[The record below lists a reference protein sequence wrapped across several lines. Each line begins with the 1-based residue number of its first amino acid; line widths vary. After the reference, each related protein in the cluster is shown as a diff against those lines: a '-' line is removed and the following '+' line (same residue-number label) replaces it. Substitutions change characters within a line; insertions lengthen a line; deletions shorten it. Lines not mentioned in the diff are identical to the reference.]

1 MAFVEKGARE
11 SCVRRGLP
19 PQSLAM
25 NKATGIAL
33 AALALALG
41 APAISSSLSAPVA
54 VPLSRQVPDAVD
66 APYPGGVMRL
76 AIDATDLNRGIYRVT
91 QTIPVAPGVK
101 RLTLLMPQWLPGNH
115 GPRGPLAE
123 LVDVQFFADNQKLT
137 WKRDPVEVFAF
148 HIDVPAGA
156 KAVTAKYIHTSPLQ
170 SSEGRVTMTQ
180 EMLNLQWEKMSL
192 YPAGHY
198 VRQIRVVPSVTIPQ
212 GWTAAVALDGLQQQ
226 GNKLTWAETS
236 YEILVDSPIF
246 AGKYF
251 RKWDLGQNVT
261 LNVVADKPEQLTATE
276 AQIAPHRHLV
286 TEARLA
292 FGANHFD
299 RYEFLLAL
307 TDRMGGIGLEHHR
320 SSENQLEPGA
330 FLEWDKYEFDRNLL
344 PHEYAHSW
352 AGKFR
357 RPARM
362 WTPDYRQP
370 MQDDLLWT
378 YEGQDQFWGTVLA
391 ARSGLQGKDM
401 VLGMLASWAGNF
413 SVQPGRRWRSVEDT
427 GHDPIFAARK
437 AKPFPSLS
445 RSEDYYTEG
454 ALIWLEIDQ
463 IIRERTGGKRSIDD
477 FAKLFF
483 GMRDGDYGQMP
494 FEVDEIITK
503 LNAVAPFD
511 WAQFIETRINTP
523 GQPAP
528 VAGIEKGGY
537 RLVWRDEPNPFD
549 KARMADAKQLSLAYS
564 LGLTLDKDGK
574 VVATQW
580 DSPAFN
586 AGVVTGAKI
595 IAVNGDAYDADQLK
609 KVITASKSGGPI
621 ELLFQRGNRYQ
632 TVSIAYSGGLRWPW
646 LDRATLGTAPTGLDL
661 LLMPKRQV
669 AKGKGKQGV
678 Q

>member
-1 MAFVEKGARE
+1 MKRT
-11 SCVRRGLP
+11 
-19 PQSLAM
+19 
-25 NKATGIAL
+25 TGF
-33 AALALALG
+33 ALALALLAVG
-41 APAISSSLSAPVA
+41 APAISATLSAPSA
-54 VPLSRQVPDAVD
+54 VPLSRQVPDAAD
-66 APYPGGVMRL
+66 LPYPGGTIRL
-76 AIDATDLNRGIYRVT
+76 DIDATDVARGVYRVT
-91 QTIPVAPGVK
+91 QTVPVAPGTQ

-123 LVDVQFFADNQKLT
+123 LVDLQFFAGEQKLS

-148 HIDVPAGA
+148 HVDVPAGV
-156 KAVTAKYIHTSPLQ
+156 KAVTAKYMHTSPLQ
-170 SSEGRVTMTQ
+170 PAEGRITMTQ

-198 VRQIRVVPSVTIPQ
+198 VRQIRVIPSVTIPQ

-261 LNVVADKPEQLTATE
+261 LNVVADKPEQLNATA
-276 AQIAPHRHLV
+276 AQIETHRHLV

-307 TDRMGGIGLEHHR
+307 TDRMGSIGLEHHR

-352 AGKFR
+352 AGKYR

-378 YEGQDQFWGTVLA
+378 YEGQDQFWWTVLA

-413 SVQPGRRWRSVEDT
+413 STQPGRRWRSVEDT
-427 GHDPIFAARK
+427 GHDPVFAARK
-437 AKPFPSLS
+437 AKPFASLS

-483 GMRDGDYGQMP
+483 GMRDGDYGQLP
-494 FEVDEIITK
+494 FEVDEIVTK
-503 LNAVAPFD
+503 LNAVAPYD
-511 WAQFIETRINTP
+511 WAGFIETRINTP

-549 KARMADAKQLSLAYS
+549 KARMADVRQLSLAYS

-586 AGVVTGAKI
+586 AGVVSGAKI
-595 IAVNGDAYDADQLK
+595 VAINGEAYDADMLK
-609 KVITASKSGGPI
+609 KAIASAKNGAPI
-621 ELLFQRGNRYQ
+621 DLLLQRGSRYQ
-632 TVSIAYSGGLRWPW
+632 TVSIAYTGGLRWPW
-646 LDRATLGTAPTGLDL
+646 LERATTAKAPNGLEQ
-661 LLMPKRQV
+661 LLMPNRPL
-669 AKGKGKQGV
+669 AKSK
-678 Q
+678 